1 MKRRIIIGFLLVC
14 FLGVPLLFAQYNTEL
29 PEPVYKEDAFE
40 ETLFSGPAGL
50 WLPSF
55 ADVALYLWNFDSMY
69 NYEAM
74 EFLPSAY
81 LAQAAQSDV
90 GIPADLRN
98 NRYYLESIRLT
109 NLAYAAY
116 DEGDYDSS
124 AVFAREAIHFAELSD
139 EYVRLQ
145 LKIREADDAI
155 AAAQARLNWASSS
168 SVNAVSRFP
177 SEYNSAQTAF
187 NEAKNQRNA
196 ENWDDAIAAA
206 YRVINALAFVTDTS
220 GSAPPIQSDSGVY
233 PLPAQYTVQPWAIS
247 KDCLWNIAGRAW
259 VYNDP
264 TQWRL
269 LYTANR
275 ARLPQPDNPDLIH
288 PGMILDIPSIGGESR
303 EGMYDAG
310 RTYVPL
316 R

>member
-1 MKRRIIIGFLLVC
+1 MKRRIVIGFLLVC
-14 FLGVPLLFAQYNTEL
+14 LLGAPLLFAQYNTEL
-29 PEPVYKEDAFE
+29 PEPEYKAASG
-40 ETLFSGPAGL
+40 ETLFSDPAGS
-50 WLPSF
+50 WLPNF
-55 ADVALYLWNFDSMY
+55 DEVAFYLWNFDFINNPS
-69 NYEAM
+69 M
-74 EFLPSAY
+74 EFLPLAY

-90 GIPADLRN
+90 VIPADLRN
-98 NRYYLESIRLT
+98 NRYYLESVRLT

-124 AVFAREAIHFAELSD
+124 AQFAREAIHYAELSD

-168 SVNAVSRFP
+168 SVNAVGRFP
-177 SEYNSAQTAF
+177 SEYNTAQTAF
-187 NEAKNQRNA
+187 NEARNFRSA
-196 ENWDDAIAAA
+196 ENWDEAIAAA
-206 YRVINALAFVTDTS
+206 YRVINALAYVTDTS
-220 GSAPPIQSDSGVY
+220 GATQPGPDVY
-233 PLPAQYTVQPWAIS
+233 NLPAQYTVLPWAIS

-288 PGMILDIPSIGGESR
+288 PGMVLDIPSIGGEIR